1 MSTIE
6 TVNFLVLMMTLFMV
20 CLRVSIATTIPGIS
34 NLLRSYLIYLMGL
47 PFIGDNILR
56 NICGFWS
63 WKILGCNLKDTK
75 GRGRVGTQI
84 GPI

>member
-47 PFIGDNILR
+47 PFIGDNTVSVPNNDSKL
-56 NICGFWS
+56 
-63 WKILGCNLKDTK
+63 
-75 GRGRVGTQI
+75 VTQLD
-84 GPI
+84 